1 MISSSNK
8 IGIRFRSLLVSSS
21 ASFDHSKYVKR
32 LVLREDEAD
41 SNEDHEPALHHEG
54 ETPRKEFT
62 QESDSYSTKDI
73 ANHDTDDDERMQDS
87 HPLSV

>member
-8 IGIRFRSLLVSSS
+8 IGIRFRSQLISSPTG
-21 ASFDHSKYVKR
+21 FDHSKNVKC
-32 LVLREDEAD
+32 LVLRKDKAD

-62 QESDSYSTKDI
+62 QESDSYSTKDV
-73 ANHDTDDDERMQDS
+73 ANHDPDDNERMQDS
-87 HPLSV
+87 HPLRV